1 MIEEEFIEYELYL
14 KQKKKRFLVNQYIDM
29 LLFSS
34 FNLCEHY
41 KHTLW
46 QPNAVLENKEYITK
60 ICVALDCVN

>member
-1 MIEEEFIEYELYL
+1 
-14 KQKKKRFLVNQYIDM
+14 M

-46 QPNAVLENKEYITK
+46 QTNAVLENKEYITK